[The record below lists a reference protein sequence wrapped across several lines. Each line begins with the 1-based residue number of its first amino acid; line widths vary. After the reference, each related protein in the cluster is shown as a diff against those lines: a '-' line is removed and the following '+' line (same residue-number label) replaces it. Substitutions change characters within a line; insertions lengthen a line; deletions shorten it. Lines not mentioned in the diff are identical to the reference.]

1 MVGIIVAEAGFTR
14 TDAEGE
20 FSRGMQ
26 TLMASADEAR
36 RLAGDVI
43 PLAGAPLQENRIG
56 FTLRVPVGVVCAIT
70 PFNAPLNTLL
80 HKLAPALAAGNS
92 VVVKPASATPLTA
105 NRMVEILIE
114 AGVPADLMAL
124 LHGPGGRIG
133 AWLCDEP
140 DIRFYAFT
148 GSTDVGLRIQ
158 ASAGLRRTQ
167 MELGSIAA
175 TILNHD
181 ADLDAAL
188 PKVLRAGYRKAG
200 QVCTRSEEHTSELQS
215 LMRSS
220 YAVI

>member
-1 MVGIIVAEAGFTR
+1 
-14 TDAEGE
+14 
-20 FSRGMQ
+20 
-26 TLMASADEAR
+26 
-36 RLAGDVI
+36 
-43 PLAGAPLQENRIG
+43 
-56 FTLRVPVGVVCAIT
+56 
-70 PFNAPLNTLL
+70 
-80 HKLAPALAAGNS
+80 
-92 VVVKPASATPLTA
+92 
-105 NRMVEILIE
+105 MVEILIE

-200 QVCTRSEEHTSELQS
+200 QVCTSIQRLYVHADIYRDRKSTRLN
-215 LMRSS
+215 SS
-220 YAVI
+220 H

>member
-1 MVGIIVAEAGFTR
+1 
-14 TDAEGE
+14 
-20 FSRGMQ
+20 MQ

-124 LHGPGGRIG
+124 LH
-133 AWLCDEP
+133 
-140 DIRFYAFT
+140 
-148 GSTDVGLRIQ
+148 
-158 ASAGLRRTQ
+158 
-167 MELGSIAA
+167 
-175 TILNHD
+175 
-181 ADLDAAL
+181 
-188 PKVLRAGYRKAG
+188 
-200 QVCTRSEEHTSELQS
+200 RSEEHTSELQS
-215 LMRSS
+215 LMRIS
-220 YAVI
+220 YAVFCLKKKKPKTTT